1 MSGYYP
7 DGCNQATFDRHW
19 ANQLDDER
27 DVDDVDD
34 DYLIE
39 LAREERAR
47 TDGAE
52 ARESD

>member
-19 ANQLDDER
+19 SNQLDLPEDLLDDE
-27 DVDDVDD
+27 
-34 DYLIE
+34 E
-39 LAREERAR
+39 AFPKREERAR
-47 TDGAE
+47 EENAE